1 MSVKF
6 TAGFLTQTQADALNR
21 LFAKPG
27 LGDVWATPPLQMV
40 RGPGG
45 QPGIALPPPESWWAK
60 LTDEDAGA
68 WTHEE
73 WWEIT
78 PGVWEK
84 KPLGESGTLDAYPTE
99 GTDGVIDR
107 IVRMWKSRSVPD
119 VFEFNG
125 SDGALDPEVW
135 ARIVTPLPTA
145 DPGPYTAVGVELVAG
160 VWQDKSPQVDY
171 DEVIYRAPSNIAPPK
186 IPAGQRVRLIPSPT
200 DPDKWEI
207 AAVGGMQTV
216 EFYADN
222 GWGCYAPEKVE
233 LTGRDLS
240 VVVTPGGDSV
250 KTITFGPVVT
260 DVDFDAETCELSVTY
275 MNVELNLCTLEGT
288 FVEP

>member
-1 MSVKF
+1 MKMRRSKF
-6 TAGFLTQTQADALNR
+6 DPNIYEILS
-21 LFAKPG
+21 
-27 LGDVWATPPLQMV
+27 GDD
-40 RGPGG
+40 GG
-45 QPGIALPPPESWWAK
+45 TG
-60 LTDEDAGA
+60 D
-68 WTHEE
+68 
-73 WWEIT
+73 
-78 PGVWEK
+78 
-84 KPLGESGTLDAYPTE
+84 
-99 GTDGVIDR
+99 
-107 IVRMWKSRSVPD
+107 
-119 VFEFNG
+119 
-125 SDGALDPEVW
+125 EVW

-260 DVDFDAETCELSVTY
+260 EVTFDAETCELSVTY